1 MNTEKVLF
9 FLNVLRRETR
19 GHEQEINAMYLD
31 AVRSDPDVIALEQY
45 LSDYNFYPEIGK
57 AMAKGARSL
66 LDRAQDAPE
75 HIRQTLQAIRQ
86 QRETIEHEIA
96 RCSRRMRDPE
106 PFTDT
111 ITVLPAKD
119 VPAYRSALQQ
129 IAGTCVYLIALYAD
143 WDTARQLP
151 YININGV
158 GIQDLLNRVNTRFLP
173 KLTAIRRPAYSWVI
187 RRQKLGGHALLDGVG
202 FSLSYMPCHEV
213 DALCAS
219 LRKVPIG
226 THAFLNTDAY
236 ASGELGVPYC
246 WGTGNLFSGTPA
258 NAWALLGQDVVTQV
272 RCPTPEDYARP
283 LPEPARVLLILA
295 DARPYCVSP
304 DVLNTAMNRW
314 SAGYEIGKRRQ
325 QQMCLFCGK
334 HVPEGK
340 LVCASHFTSE
350 LN

>member
-158 GIQDLLNRVNTRFLP
+158 GIQDLLDRVNTRFLP

-187 RRQKLGGHALLDGVG
+187 RRQKLGGHALLDGMG

-226 THAFLNTDAY
+226 TNAFLNTDAY